1 MVMMDSP
8 ITMSITS
15 GAAFLLGFLLL
26 SHLRKVNVAA
36 NSYLGLFIITL
47 GLAMVEIPLFYKNF
61 HLEHPNWF
69 EMIGLSRF
77 LTAPLLYISILY
89 FTSINKKFNK
99 KMLWHFLP
107 FAIFSLFRFPFFI
120 TGKNI
125 EFNYETG
132 TIVFF
137 VLRIALP
144 LQALI
149 YWILSFIKLQKHLK
163 KLHQI
168 SSSTEK
174 NDLIWLKYFLL
185 ILVLIMLVWFN
196 LIFFNLESLIQFT
209 PFTYLLSVFFLAYF
223 SLQQKEIFDFS
234 KSELN
239 ELSSIQIYKN
249 DSPKRVS
256 GNRLNELDQK
266 LRMLTES
273 EKVYLENDLSLPKL
287 AKKLEASCNETSFV
301 INELYQDNFYNFIN
315 RYRIEEAKKLLLS
328 DKYNQLNV
336 LGIAYESGFNSKTT
350 FNTTFKKYTGM
361 SPTEFVKTNA
371 ILVKKEA

>member
-1 MVMMDSP
+1 MDSP

-26 SHLRKVNVAA
+26 AHLRKVNVIA

-47 GLAMVEIPLFYKNF
+47 GLAMVEIPLFHKNF
-61 HLEHPNWF
+61 HLEHPNLF

-89 FTSINKKFNK
+89 FTSINKKFEK
-99 KMLWHFLP
+99 KILWHFFP
-107 FAIFSLFRFPFFI
+107 FAIFFIFRVPFFV

-125 EFNYETG
+125 EFSYETG
-132 TIVFF
+132 RIVFF

-149 YWILSFIKLQKHLK
+149 YWILSFVKLQKHLK
-163 KLHQI
+163 NLRQI

-174 NDLIWLKYFLL
+174 NHLIWLKYFLL
-185 ILVLIMLVWFN
+185 ILALIILVWFN
-196 LIFFNLESLIQFT
+196 LVFFNLEYLIQFT

-223 SLQQKEIFDFS
+223 SLQQREIFDFS

-239 ELSSIQIYKN
+239 ELSSIQIYKK

-256 GNRLNELDQK
+256 GNRLNELDEK
-266 LRMLTES
+266 LRILTES

-287 AKKLEASCNETSFV
+287 AKRLEASCNETSFV
-301 INELYQDNFYNFIN
+301 INELYHDNFYNFIN
-315 RYRIEEAKKLLLS
+315 KYRIEEAKRLLLS
-328 DKYNQLNV
+328 VKYNQLNV

-361 SPTEFVKTNA
+361 SPTEFVKANA
-371 ILVKKEA
+371 IQVKKEA

>member
-1 MVMMDSP
+1 MMNAP

-26 SHLRKVNVAA
+26 AHLRKVNITA

-47 GLAMVEIPLFYKNF
+47 GLAMIEIPLFYKNF
-61 HLEHPNWF
+61 HKEHSSLF

-89 FTSINKKFNK
+89 FTSVHKKFEK
-99 KMLWHFLP
+99 KILWHFLP
-107 FAIFSLFRFPFFI
+107 FTIFLIFRTPFFI

-125 EFNYETG
+125 EFSYETG
-132 TIVFF
+132 RIVFF
-137 VLRIALP
+137 VLQIALP
-144 LQALI
+144 LQALL
-149 YWILSFIKLQKHLK
+149 YWILSFIKLQKHLSN
-163 KLHQI
+163 LRQI

-196 LIFFNLESLIQFT
+196 LVFFNLEYLIQFT
-209 PFTYLLSVFFLAYF
+209 PFLYLLNVFFLAYF

-239 ELSSIQIYKN
+239 ELSSIQIYKK

-256 GNRLNELDQK
+256 GNRLNELDEK
-266 LRMLTES
+266 LRILTES

-287 AKKLEASCNETSFV
+287 AKRLEASCNVTSFV

-315 RYRIEEAKKLLLS
+315 KYRIEEAKKLLLS

-350 FNTTFKKYTGM
+350 FNTTFKKHTGM
-361 SPTEFVKTNA
+361 SPTEFVKANA
-371 ILVKKEA
+371 IPVKK

>member
-1 MVMMDSP
+1 MMDSP
-8 ITMSITS
+8 IIMSITS

-26 SHLRKVNVAA
+26 AHLRKVNVAA

-61 HLEHPNWF
+61 HLEYPNWF

-89 FTSINKKFNK
+89 FTSVNKKFKNK
-99 KMLWHFLP
+99 ILWHFLP
-107 FAIFSLFRFPFFI
+107 FTIFLLFRFPFFI

-125 EFNYETG
+125 EFSYETG
-132 TIVFF
+132 KIVFF

-149 YWILSFIKLQKHLK
+149 YWILSFLKLQKHLK
-163 KLHQI
+163 NLRQI

-185 ILVLIMLVWFN
+185 ILLLIILVWFN
-196 LIFFNLESLIQFT
+196 LVFFNLEYLIQFT
-209 PFTYLLSVFFLAYF
+209 PFTYMLSVFFLAYF

-239 ELSSIQIYKN
+239 ELSSIEIYKKDN
-249 DSPKRVS
+249 PKRVS
-256 GNRLNELDQK
+256 GNRLNELDEK
-266 LRMLTES
+266 LRTLTES

-287 AKKLEASCNETSFV
+287 AQRLEASYNETSFV

-315 RYRIEEAKKLLLS
+315 KYRIEEAKKMLLS

-361 SPTEFVKTNA
+361 SPTEFVKANTIRA
-371 ILVKKEA
+371 KKEA

>member
-1 MVMMDSP
+1 
-8 ITMSITS
+8 MSITS

-26 SHLRKVNVAA
+26 SHLRKVNLAA

-47 GLAMVEIPLFYKNF
+47 GLAMVEIPLFYKKF
-61 HLEHPNWF
+61 HLEHPNLF
-69 EMIGLSRF
+69 EMIGLLRF
-77 LTAPLLYISILY
+77 LTAPLLYISILF
-89 FTSINKKFNK
+89 FTSIDKKFDK
-99 KMLWHFLP
+99 TILWHFLP
-107 FAIFSLFRFPFFI
+107 FTIFLIFRFPFFI

-125 EFNYETG
+125 EFSYETG
-132 TIVFF
+132 RIVFF

-149 YWILSFIKLQKHLK
+149 YWILSFVKLQKHLK
-163 KLHQI
+163 NLRQI

-185 ILVLIMLVWFN
+185 ILALIIVVWFN
-196 LIFFNLESLIQFT
+196 LVFFNLEYLIQFT
-209 PFTYLLSVFFLAYF
+209 PFTYLISVFFLAYF
-223 SLQQKEIFDFS
+223 SLQQREIFDFS

-239 ELSSIQIYKN
+239 ELSSIQIYKKDN
-249 DSPKRVS
+249 PKRVS
-256 GNRLNELDQK
+256 GNRLNELDEK
-266 LRMLTES
+266 LRSLIES

-287 AKKLEASCNETSFV
+287 AKRLEASCNETSFV

-315 RYRIEEAKKLLLS
+315 KYRIEEAKRLLLS
-328 DKYNQLNV
+328 EKYNQLNV

-350 FNTTFKKYTGM
+350 FNTTFKKHTGM
-361 SPTEFVKTNA
+361 SPTEFVKANA